1 MDIQTFNEAII
12 PYCKALGLA
21 GATAA
26 TVVTQ
31 TMAPPSPT
39 SVQPIVSPSAT
50 STPSSTSSSIST
62 SPIVPSATVTPT
74 VSITPSSGF
83 GGLLQQAQ
91 ELVNPP
97 LVSSLVDEDLQKDN
111 LLLGN
116 WKFMPGIIP
125 DGTGV
130 RIHRTDLSLVNQ
142 DGSFSMANPPINL
155 AGSHLANLTGDF
167 QIDANLDLLTG
178 SEGTIALYGEAP
190 KVADEFLI
198 PGKSL
203 ELKITKDS
211 ISVNNNEFSFD
222 SSNQIQLSIIRKLN
236 QFSISV
242 NGKEVGKVADSSIFS
257 NGNLWFGFDSADNDW
272 LLKNISAKSLTGL
285 FDIVDGSIV
294 SITNHNPNGIQA
306 KAYLKR
312 PGFLVGAAMAVG
324 PLTTDPAYSAVAL
337 DNNNFGSVTPE
348 NDMKMINLQP
358 RKGEF
363 NFARADALVSLAKQ
377 NGLTVHG
384 HTLVFAEANPLWFN
398 QLPVQSSS
406 DKAAIEQ
413 IMKDH
418 ITQVVTHFG
427 SDVNEWDVVNE
438 PVADYDDFNAS
449 RGQTYRN
456 HKWYQAM
463 GKDYMIKAFVAA
475 HSANPN
481 AMLFVNEYGLEFDD
495 ERWTAF
501 IDMMKSLKTQ
511 LTQNNI
517 PQEKVGV
524 GFQSHVYAKGDI
536 IDPVVLRTH
545 IKELGTL
552 GFKTRISEMDV
563 YNDDG
568 DAIQA
573 KQYADV
579 FNACISEPNC
589 ISWTTWMLSD
599 KYDFFI
605 DDDGSVQYGED
616 GLFGV
621 DMKPRP
627 GVTSILK
634 VL

>member
-31 TMAPPSPT
+31 TMAPSSPTPTQPIVNPT
-39 SVQPIVSPSAT
+39 SVASIGTITITPLPSSTPTPIVST
-50 STPSSTSSSIST
+50 
-62 SPIVPSATVTPT
+62 
-74 VSITPSSGF
+74 TPSSGF

-91 ELVNPP
+91 DLVNPP
-97 LVSSLVDEDLQKDN
+97 LVSSIVDEDLQKDN

-116 WKFMPGIIP
+116 WEFMPGIIP

-130 RIHRTDLSLVNQ
+130 RVHKTDLSLVNQ
-142 DGSFSMANPPINL
+142 DGSFSMANPPINF
-155 AGSHLANLTGDF
+155 AGSHLTNLTGDF
-167 QIDANLDLLTG
+167 QINADIDLLTA
-178 SEGTIALYGEAP
+178 SEGTIQLYGEAP
-190 KVADEFLI
+190 KAADEFLI

-203 ELKITKDS
+203 EIKIGKANVTL
-211 ISVNNNEFSFD
+211 NGQTFAFP
-222 SSNQIQLSIIRKLN
+222 SSNIIQLSIARKAKE
-236 QFSISV
+236 FIVTV
-242 NGKEVGKVADSSIFS
+242 NGKEAGKLSDSNIFA

-272 LLKNISAKSLTGL
+272 LLKSISAKSLTGS
-285 FDIVDGSIV
+285 FDVVDGSIL
-294 SITNHNPNGIQA
+294 SITNHNPNGIQS

-324 PLTTDPAYSAVAL
+324 PLTTDPSYAQVAL
-337 DNNNFGSVTPE
+337 DNNNFGSITPE
-348 NDMKMINLQP
+348 NEMKMINLQP
-358 RKGEF
+358 KKGEYSF
-363 NFARADALVSLAKQ
+363 GKADALVSLAKQ
-377 NGLTVHG
+377 NGLQVHG
-384 HTLVFAEANPLWFN
+384 HALVFGEANPTWVS
-398 QLPVQSSS
+398 QLPVGSSS

-418 ITQVVTHFG
+418 ITKVVTHFG
-427 SDVNEWDVVNE
+427 SDVNEWDVINE

-463 GKDYMIKAFVAA
+463 GKDYMIKAFVSA
-475 HSANPN
+475 HAANPN
-481 AMLFVNEYGLEFDD
+481 AMLFVNEYGLEFEG
-495 ERWTAF
+495 ERWDAF
-501 IDMMKSLKTQ
+501 ITMMQNLKTQ

-517 PQEKVGV
+517 PLEKVGV
-524 GFQSHVYAKGDI
+524 GFQSHVYEKGDI
-536 IDPVVLRTH
+536 INPTVLRAH
-545 IKELGTL
+545 IKQLGIL

-568 DAIQA
+568 DAVQA

-589 ISWTTWMLSD
+589 IGWTTWMLSD

-616 GLFGV
+616 GLY
-621 DMKPRP
+621 DANMKPRP
-627 GVTSILK
+627 GVASILK
-634 VL
+634 VLQ